1 MRRSLLWATAGFL
14 GYTAL
19 KEILGRSRY
28 LDLRGKTVLITG
40 GSRGLGLLLV
50 REFARAG
57 ARVALCARNGGEL
70 ERVRDELAWMGR
82 QLLTFSPLQ
91 TVCCRSPATMER
103 NRKKV
108 MRVRQR

>member
-1 MRRSLLWATAGFL
+1 MQMRRTLLWASAGLL

-50 REFARAG
+50 REFERAG
-57 ARVALCARNGGEL
+57 ARVALCARNGGGVGG
-70 ERVRDELAWMGR
+70 VRDKLARVGR
-82 QLLTFSPLQ
+82 PLVTFPCDV
-91 TVCCRSPATMER
+91 TDRGHVER
-103 NRKKV
+103 MVAN
-108 MRVRQR
+108 VRQELGE

>member
-1 MRRSLLWATAGFL
+1 MQMRRTLLWASAGLL

-57 ARVALCARNGGEL
+57 ARVALCARNGGEV
-70 ERVRDELAWMGR
+70 ERGRHGITRVGGAVLNLTCGGIRRRDPGR
-82 QLLTFSPLQ
+82 
-91 TVCCRSPATMER
+91 
-103 NRKKV
+103 
-108 MRVRQR
+108 